1 MITPDS
7 VVIFRFWFFK
17 RLLHFF
23 NDIIRITINTGGIV
37 MLLFFFL
44 NNKYL
49 WILAWALQSFG
60 YYFMLNKAGDNPAYA
75 IVPFI
80 AEWRLSKYVYCRKLS
95 FNRAIII
102 TLIFVL
108 AGLYMN
114 PLRGMGRLMVYV
126 GAIVYFFF
134 LMRLYRRLLKAMRK
148 TRWLYIV
155 MFLFPPLFLYLL
167 AKGDDLF
174 IGPTFKVRNLLGR
187 IASVLRYAIIVLIC
201 AAEIVAIT
209 LGVSLIT
216 IRRQQ
221 PRFLANYL
229 LKGVEDRTKDIVG
242 DNNAMSR
249 EEALDANVSLIEN
262 AEHSR
267 EYFFPDH
274 SQDGNVVVMSYI
286 IGSDLENAGG
296 YATANIKQMID
307 ASSKGDKL
315 SFVMQAGGSFRWFM
329 NGIQENSNG
338 RYLIENGKFT
348 KIEDLDPKLC
358 MSEAKSL
365 EDFIAW
371 TKRNYP
377 ADRYILVL
385 WDHGGGFSNGY
396 GVDELNRK
404 KDHRTM
410 LVNEMISALQNAGVR
425 FDIIGFDACLMQTL
439 ETAVAFEPYAD
450 YFIASEESEGGYGW
464 FYTSAFGKLA
474 KDPTVPSLDFA
485 QELISAYDLYNT
497 AIKEG
502 KIDSSATLSVVDL
515 TMIRPIYENLNKLFS
530 DSNEAI
536 LENPEYYADISISAS
551 KAYGFSNYE
560 SIDLIHY
567 LKILDELDYDN
578 RICKDN
584 ACQVAIDSIKA
595 AIPYRNRNSAEGV
608 NGLALSFPVR
618 SASIYSDIYKQFIE
632 FAMNDQK
639 AFYNNFFSIM
649 VAQQKD
655 DYLTN
660 EEWYIKGFE
669 QYDTTSVF
677 IDIPLVETDD
687 GYRADLPEKVEKMIV
702 DTQVA
707 VYQKDHDMLRYLG
720 NDYVADT
727 EGNQTIYMDDSWV
740 HINNNLI
747 CYETTQPRKT
757 DEGTVYTGIARA
769 RLNGNDDIII
779 NIEWEPVTTKSLN
792 SYKASITGYTYADEF
807 KAFMSKGLKQF
818 QSGDRLDFYFD
829 YYDMQGNFLKKET
842 YGGTL
847 LIANPD
853 YLTVSARE
861 LKNCD
866 IVFNGVLTDVYQR
879 QFLTEQIEYHID

>member
-1 MITPDS
+1 
-7 VVIFRFWFFK
+7 
-17 RLLHFF
+17 
-23 NDIIRITINTGGIV
+23 

-44 NNKYL
+44 TNKYL
-49 WILAWALQSFG
+49 WILAWAMQSFG
-60 YYFMLNKAGDNPAYA
+60 YYFVLNKAGDNPAYA

-80 AEWRLSKYVYCRKLS
+80 AEWRLSKYVYCRKLT

-102 TLIFVL
+102 TMIFVL

-114 PLRGMGRLMVYV
+114 PLIGMGRLMVYA

-134 LMRLYRRLLKAMRK
+134 LMRLYRRLRQALRK
-148 TRWLYIV
+148 TRWLYIIMV
-155 MFLFPPLFLYLL
+155 LFPPLFLYLL
-167 AKGDDLF
+167 AKGNNLF
-174 IGPTFKVRNLLGR
+174 IGPTFKVKNLFGR
-187 IASVLRYAIIVLIC
+187 IVSVLRYAIIVLIC
-201 AAEIVAIT
+201 TAEIIAIT
-209 LGVSLIT
+209 LGVGLIT

-229 LKGVEDRTKDIVG
+229 LNGVESRTKDIVG
-242 DNNAMSR
+242 DNNAISR
-249 EEALDANVSLIEN
+249 EEALDTNVSLIEN

-267 EYFFPDH
+267 EYFYPDH
-274 SQDGNVVVMSYI
+274 SQDRNVVVMTYI

-296 YATANIKQMID
+296 FATANIKQMVD

-315 SFVMQAGGSFRWFM
+315 SFVLQAGGSFRWFM
-329 NGIQENSNG
+329 NGIEENSNG

-348 KIEDLDPKLC
+348 KIEDLDQKLC

-396 GVDELNRK
+396 GIDDLNK
-404 KDHRTM
+404 KQDHRSM

-439 ETAVAFEPYAD
+439 ETALAFEPYAD

-474 KDPTVPSLDFA
+474 KDPGTPSLDFA

-502 KIDSSATLSVVDL
+502 KVDTSATLSVLDL
-515 TMIRPIYENLNKLFS
+515 TMIRPIYEDLKKLFS
-530 DSNEAI
+530 ASNEAI

-551 KAYGFSNYE
+551 KAYAFSNYE
-560 SIDLIHY
+560 GIDLIHY

-584 ACQVAIDSIKA
+584 ACQVVADSIKA
-595 AIPYRNRNSAEGV
+595 AIPYRNRNSVDGV
-608 NGLALSFPVR
+608 NGLALSFPVKA
-618 SASIYSDIYKQFIE
+618 ASIYSDIYKQFIE

-639 AFYNNFFSIM
+639 TFYNNFFSIM

-655 DYLTN
+655 DYLAN

-669 QYDTTSVF
+669 QYDTTNVF
-677 IDIPLVETDD
+677 IDIPLIETDD
-687 GYRADLPEKVEKMIV
+687 GYKAELPEKVEKIIV

-707 VYQKDHDMLRYLG
+707 VYQKDNGRLRYLG
-720 NDYVADT
+720 SDYVAGAKD
-727 EGNQTIYMDDSWV
+727 NQTIFMDDQWT

-747 CYETTQPRKT
+747 CYEAKQTKQT
-757 DEGTVYTGIARA
+757 DKGTVYTGTTRA
-769 RLNGNDDIII
+769 LLNGKDEIII
-779 NIEWEPVTTKSLN
+779 NIEWEPMNTKTLN
-792 SYKASITGYTYADEF
+792 SYKATIIGYSYVDEF

-829 YYDMQGNFLKKET
+829 YYDMQGIFLKKET

-847 LIANPD
+847 LITNPD
-853 YLTVSARE
+853 YLVISARE
-861 LKNCD
+861 LRNCD